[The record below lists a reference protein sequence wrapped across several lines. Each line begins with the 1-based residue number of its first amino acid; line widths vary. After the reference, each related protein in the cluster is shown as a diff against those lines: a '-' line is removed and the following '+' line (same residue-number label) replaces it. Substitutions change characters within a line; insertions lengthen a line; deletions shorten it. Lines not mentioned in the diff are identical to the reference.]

1 MHRFTE
7 TPTRENILMKQ
18 TSKHDFEQR
27 ETSSQANQWLYP
39 NKQLKY
45 ICEHFSNMH
54 ITMQSSLFINLR
66 YRSYKPVAE
75 SWHSCTAIFSQKLSH
90 MIAI

>member
-7 TPTRENILMKQ
+7 KPTREKILMKQ

-45 ICEHFSNMH
+45 KM
-54 ITMQSSLFINLR
+54 
-66 YRSYKPVAE
+66 
-75 SWHSCTAIFSQKLSH
+75 
-90 MIAI
+90 